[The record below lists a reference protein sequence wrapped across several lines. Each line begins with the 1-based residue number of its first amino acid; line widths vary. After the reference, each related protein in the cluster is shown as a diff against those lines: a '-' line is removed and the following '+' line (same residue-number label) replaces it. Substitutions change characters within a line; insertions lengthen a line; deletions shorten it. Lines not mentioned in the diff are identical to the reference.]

1 MPKRKSMSLRELAE
15 KYRSGELRHLPV
27 GTSPLDDADR
37 KDLRQIASALAEVR
51 PQPYE
56 TWEAN
61 FSRESD
67 PKREIACWERMAAA
81 YRRKTAGRP
90 MCLDEKRR
98 VFMGLLRDSYR
109 TTPIRIGP
117 RPPRG

>member
-1 MPKRKSMSLRELAE
+1 MSKKKSMSLAEFAE
-15 KYRSGELRHLPV
+15 KYKSGQLRHLPV

-37 KDLRQIASALAEVR
+37 EDLRQLAGTLAEVQ

-67 PKREIACWERMAAA
+67 PKREIACWKQMAAA
-81 YRRKTAGRP
+81 YRRQTAGGQ
-90 MCLDEKRR
+90 MSLGEKRGL
-98 VFMGLLRDSYR
+98 FMGLILDSYR

-117 RPPRG
+117 RPPRE